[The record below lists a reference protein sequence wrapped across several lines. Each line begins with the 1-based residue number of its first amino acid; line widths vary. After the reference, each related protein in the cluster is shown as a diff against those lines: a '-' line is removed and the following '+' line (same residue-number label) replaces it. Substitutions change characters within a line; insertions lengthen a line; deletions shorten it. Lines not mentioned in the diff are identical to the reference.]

1 MALEERG
8 TKHNTSVHHAYHCT
22 MYTNVTN
29 VHTPLAPMYSV
40 HHTMTCTPKVAAGMH
55 LARRGVG
62 GAWLPCQPFTKFQ
75 ILTNREDTNFTNE
88 YTKRNRQLRMQ
99 VFCKTLVS
107 GFHWFGNRKFPQ
119 GFHWFGNRKFPEDMS
134 SVPRLESLTFQREL
148 QSPHSDNFSQI
159 HQKYAFQKSQEQP
172 TIWTS

>member
-1 MALEERG
+1 M
-8 TKHNTSVHHAYHCT
+8 
-22 MYTNVTN
+22 
-29 VHTPLAPMYSV
+29 
-40 HHTMTCTPKVAAGMH
+40 
-55 LARRGVG
+55 
-62 GAWLPCQPFTKFQ
+62 PCQPFTKFQ

-99 VFCKTLVS
+99 VFYKTFVS
-107 GFHWFGNRKFPQ
+107 GFHLFGNRKFPQ

-159 HQKYAFQKSQEQP
+159 HQKYAFQKSQFGRVEHLGQFTFLNRCGFTLECFNLVCP
-172 TIWTS
+172 FPLLHHFHKTKCQYNIHIFCQTS